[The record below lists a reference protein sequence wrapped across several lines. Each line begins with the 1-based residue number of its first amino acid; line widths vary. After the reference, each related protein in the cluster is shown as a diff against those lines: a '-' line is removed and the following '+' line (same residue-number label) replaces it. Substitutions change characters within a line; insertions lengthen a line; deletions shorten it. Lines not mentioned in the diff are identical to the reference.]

1 LFGQRGRTTHRF
13 SALRGRATR
22 IFSDIKMWD
31 LKTECEYYRAEAGR
45 DCSGALLSWSR
56 RTGATIR
63 LARGSVMRAVAL
75 ALIEQEIP
83 TNIAVWS
90 TA

>member
-1 LFGQRGRTTHRF
+1 MRV
-13 SALRGRATR
+13 
-22 IFSDIKMWD
+22 FSDIKMRD
-31 LKTECEYYRAEAGR
+31 LKTACEYYRAEAGR

-56 RTGATIR
+56 RTGATIP

-83 TNIAVWS
+83 TNVAVWS